1 MSLLS
6 RRTMFKA
13 TAGAALVPV
22 LSGLIRP
29 AAAQTIMSDGYSV
42 LAADE
47 RFTTWVQLIDAGG
60 LQAYARAPTPYTVLA
75 VTDAAF
81 AKSPGIVKDLLG
93 YQQESGSHNDADAF
107 PDTSKIVK
115 FVRSHVIKGKH
126 FPNEV
131 MGKKV
136 TVTSVAGTPITIDGT
151 MTPVS
156 VTWRSVDTH
165 NLVTAQITE
174 APIVAINAV
183 IYPADDIGPTT

>member
-1 MSLLS
+1 MSLFS

-22 LSGLIRP
+22 LGRLVRP
-29 AAAQTIMSDGYSV
+29 AVAQSFMADGYSV

-60 LQAYARAPTPYTVLA
+60 LQSYARAPTPYTVLA
-75 VTDAAF
+75 VTDTGF
-81 AKSPGIVKDLLG
+81 SKYSGIVKDLLG
-93 YQQESGSHNDADAF
+93 YQYQSGSHNDADAF

-115 FVRSHVIKGKH
+115 FVRSHIIKGKH

-136 TVTSVAGTPITIDGT
+136 TVTSVAGTPIMIDGT
-151 MTPVS
+151 TTPIT
-156 VTWRSVDTH
+156 VTWKSVDTGKS
-165 NLVTAQITE
+165 LTAQITQ
-174 APIVAINAV
+174 APLVAINAV